1 MFNIFK
7 MIFNVNYINQ
17 AQGKVINFYKN
28 NYLRTFFSVYKNQIK
43 AAIFQTSN
51 RNTPFRVA
59 S

>member
-28 NYLRTFFSVYKNQIK
+28 NYLRTFFSVYKSQIK